1 MNENLLWYL
10 ILFIVLLIF
19 VMVGVFFL
27 FRFLLRKIVRDK
39 SCSTVFF
46 QFVGGIAL
54 FIGGFIFLVP
64 GIEMTKAFAD
74 MERNAGA
81 NVVFEDA
88 PFFLGSPEAWIF
100 LGIMMIFGGIYSL
113 YVFFK
118 KE

>member
-1 MNENLLWYL
+1 MNDNLLWDL
-10 ILFIVLLIF
+10 ILFVVLLII

-27 FRFLLRKIVRDK
+27 LRFLLRKIIRDK

-54 FIGGFIFLVP
+54 FIGGFIFLIP
-64 GIEMTKAFAD
+64 GLEMTKAFAD
-74 MERNAGA
+74 MERSAGA

-100 LGIMMIFGGIYSL
+100 LGIVMIVGGIYSL

-118 KE
+118 E